1 MEGRAGQ
8 VRASR
13 GQEEA
18 RVVQVIRSFQ
28 HGRAIQG
35 SLGGLDREQ
44 DSGYNP
50 PGQRRQ
56 SRLSWKNKSETIR
69 SGVEAEPGDL

>member
-8 VRASR
+8 VRATR
-13 GQEEA
+13 GQEGA
-18 RVVQVIRSFQ
+18 RAVQVIRSFQ
-28 HGRAIQG
+28 HGRAIQS